1 MAAKKV
7 SAKKGK
13 AIRFFEDEMSGR
25 VYDWT
30 PGKKGSG
37 NTDSAPLSY
46 RRLYENNTKKTVA
59 KKNTRKY

>member
-7 SAKKGK
+7 KSKLK

-25 VYDWT
+25 IYDWT

>member
-7 SAKKGK
+7 SAKKEK

-30 PGKKGSG
+30 PGSKGSG
-37 NTDSAPLSY
+37 NTDSASVSY
-46 RRLYENNTKKTVA
+46 RRLYENNTKKTA
-59 KKNTRKY
+59 TKKNTRKY